1 VININFIFIH
11 KDPTTTMMEAMN
23 NKVRL
28 VSYLKVRQAIGVLAI
43 SMPIVLV
50 LNSWYCGT
58 AIKPSI
64 SHYYYTNMGDVFV
77 GLLFG
82 MAMFLFTYKGYEKK
96 DDFITNA
103 ASIAAICIAIFPTS
117 YHVGQPCA
125 ECFELSFLRNYH
137 GMIHNISAAVF
148 FSLLAIYTFWFFP
161 KSEKVGPRQKSRN
174 MLYKVCGA
182 GMIASLLI
190 VVWMTRL
197 DRSIFWPESSCM
209 ILFGIAWIVKG
220 NMFYAAK

>member
-1 VININFIFIH
+1 
-11 KDPTTTMMEAMN
+11 MEALN

-43 SMPIVLV
+43 IMPILLV
-50 LNSWYCGT
+50 LNSFYCGT
-58 AIKPSI
+58 NIKPSI

-117 YHVGQPCA
+117 YHVDESCVECA
-125 ECFELSFLRNYH
+125 ELSLLKNFH
-137 GMIHNISAAVF
+137 GTIHNISAAVF
-148 FSLLAIYTFWFFP
+148 FILLAIYTFWFFP
-161 KSEKVGPRQKSRN
+161 KSEKDGPRQKSRN
-174 MLYKVCGA
+174 LLYKICGI
-182 GMIASLLI
+182 GMIVCLL
-190 VVWMTRL
+190 VVVVMARA
-197 DRSIFWPESSCM
+197 DQSIFWPESILM

-220 NMFYAAK
+220 NMFFAAI